1 MTESPR
7 PMSCR
12 AQAVRATLG
21 ITALL
26 FMTIASGC
34 SGSESDRLPYT
45 RLALPYDRTQLKTTT
60 SLEVL
65 NVARDPAYQFLP
77 SEAEPVLLTQSDT
90 IIAYSG
96 RSKSGFKTWLDMI
109 VLDEL
114 RMTAGRKYFFCI
126 DERATTD
133 PSRPGHRWLVPRR
146 GLLFDSECLVDPEVL
161 TMPYATD
168 EAQKIAV
175 VKWLAEQFKNDVTVL
190 VGRPKAP
197 AQGNEQIVVSGMMV
211 NEVFQGILAKL
222 IQSPGLATNL
232 GMDQGIQFPHPSL
245 GEGRLR
251 LLVNND
257 TAVVTI
263 RINLPLT
270 PIVTALAPLPRK

>member
-1 MTESPR
+1 MTGTSPPKGR
-7 PMSCR
+7 H
-12 AQAVRATLG
+12 AHAVRATLG
-21 ITALL
+21 TMALL
-26 FMTIASGC
+26 FAAVASGC
-34 SGSESDRLPYT
+34 FYVGSDKLPYSK
-45 RLALPYDRTQLKTTT
+45 LALPYERTQLKSTT
-60 SLEVL
+60 SLELL
-65 NVARDPAYQFLP
+65 NLAHDPAFQFPP

-96 RSKSGFKTWLDMI
+96 RSAKDRKTWLDMV

-126 DERATTD
+126 DERTTTD
-133 PSRPGHRWLVPRR
+133 PSRPGHRWLLPRR
-146 GLLFDSECLVDPEVL
+146 GLLFDSEFTVDPEVL
-161 TMPYATD
+161 TTPYAT
-168 EAQKIAV
+168 EETQKIAI
-175 VKWLAEQFKNDVTVL
+175 VKWLAERFRNDVTAL

-263 RINLPLT
+263 RVNLPLT
-270 PIVTALAPLPRK
+270 PLRQP

>member
-1 MTESPR
+1 MTETPPPR
-7 PMSCR
+7 GR
-12 AQAVRATLG
+12 YAQAVRVTLV

-26 FMTIASGC
+26 FTAIASGC
-34 SGSESDRLPYT
+34 SSSGSDKLPYA
-45 RLALPYDRTQLKTTT
+45 RLALPYDHTQLKSTT

-65 NVARDPAYQFLP
+65 NLAHDPACQFPP

-96 RSKSGFKTWLDMI
+96 RSANRLKTWLDMI
-109 VLDEL
+109 VFDEL

-161 TMPYATD
+161 TTPYATE
-168 EAQKIAV
+168 EAQKIAI
-175 VKWLAEQFKNDVTVL
+175 VKWLAERFKNDVTAL
-190 VGRPKAP
+190 IGRPKAP
-197 AQGNEQIVVSGMMV
+197 AQGNEQIAVSGMMV
-211 NEVFQGILAKL
+211 NQVFQGILTELAR
-222 IQSPGLATNL
+222 SSGLAKDL
-232 GMDQGIQFPHPSL
+232 GTDQGIQFPHASL

-251 LLVNND
+251 LLANND

-263 RINLPLT
+263 RVNLPLT
-270 PIVTALAPLPRK
+270 PLRQQ